1 MSLLRPDYLPRMR
14 EALSHF
20 CAEIRSFHADHGDNL
35 APGSPAIHEQAGSQ
49 RADLLVTA
57 WCMGLQLIE
66 SNSDHL
72 AAFVKTITP
81 PIQPI
86 ACWSCVRSMLETC
99 SLASWL
105 LDPHI
110 DARTRVKREF
120 AIRYKEIEQSL
131 KYVRAIG
138 GSEENLQRIKKRIVE
153 VERDACKLGYRP
165 VTNKKRERIGIG
177 QVMPTATHVIKCILD
192 EEGMYR
198 LSSAVIHGQSWA
210 TRTLSSRRVPKGDSK
225 PTIGGV
231 PVVRFQKHV
240 DIDKLAPLGLTA
252 AKAFAKPVWDNC
264 NYAGWDKMRLIG
276 VLDSTYDKLG
286 LKLSERF
293 WRPPIGGSAKQ

>member
-1 MSLLRPDYLPRMR
+1 MSLLRPDYLPSMR
-14 EALSHF
+14 EALSHL
-20 CAEIRSFHADHGDNL
+20 CDEIKSFHADHGDSL
-35 APGSPAIHEQAGSQ
+35 APSSPAVYEQAGSQ
-49 RADLLVTA
+49 RPDLLVTA
-57 WCMGLQLIE
+57 WCMTLQLIE
-66 SNSDHL
+66 SASDHA

-110 DARTRVKREF
+110 DAHIRIKRGF
-120 AIRYKEIEQSL
+120 AIRYKGIEQYL

-138 GSEENLQRIKKRIVE
+138 GRDEDVQRIKKRIVD
-153 VERDACKLGYRP
+153 VERVARTLGYQS

-177 QVMPTATHVIKCILD
+177 QVMPTATDVIRCILD
-192 EEGMYR
+192 EERMYR
-198 LSSAVIHGQSWA
+198 MSSAVIHGQTWA
-210 TRTLSSRRVPKGDSK
+210 TRTLSSRRVPEGDSK
-225 PTIGGV
+225 PAIGGV

-240 DIDKLAPLGLTA
+240 DVDKLAPLGFTA

-264 NYAGWDKMRLIG
+264 NYAGWDKERLIG

-286 LKLSERF
+286 LRSSERF
-293 WRPPIGGSAKQ
+293 WRQSKG

>member
-120 AIRYKEIEQSL
+120 AIRYKEIVQSL

-177 QVMPTATHVIKCILD
+177 QVMPTATHGIKCILD

-198 LSSAVIHGQSWA
+198 LSSAAHPRAKLRQLERLA
-210 TRTLSSRRVPKGDSK
+210 HAACPKVNSK

-252 AKAFAKPVWDNC
+252 AKALAKPVWDNC

-276 VLDSTYDKLG
+276 VLDLH
-286 LKLSERF
+286 
-293 WRPPIGGSAKQ
+293 I